1 MNIYAYFWASGTIC
15 FTWRGRGRKYLIIW
29 QKNQPWYDYSTEC
42 LTIAFFTYSE
52 YQTFLKSIKLWTLDP
67 IFWIRWQMRVQM
79 VKIWFNIYTF
89 LATLLPLH
97 LDLSLNRQNSKMY
110 VINFFFFQQFLVDC
124 TDNGTTHKRMEED
137 FSVSWQS
144 KFVLIPIFLR
154 IP

>member
-1 MNIYAYFWASGTIC
+1 
-15 FTWRGRGRKYLIIW
+15 
-29 QKNQPWYDYSTEC
+29 
-42 LTIAFFTYSE
+42 
-52 YQTFLKSIKLWTLDP
+52 
-67 IFWIRWQMRVQM
+67 MRVQM

-97 LDLSLNRQNSKMY
+97 LDLSLNQQNSKMY